1 MKSDINT
8 QLALK
13 HQQLMNMK
21 TELVKRKLPKNF
33 LSLKLKSQD
42 GLKIKKTQWK
52 TLHQHTVR
60 YFERDAGPQNRLVF
74 MKSSLRN
81 SWTLDIKD
89 TSWIFAWLWTKAQKL
104 QTEID
109 LKVEIR
115 HHVIVLFLQRTQTRM
130 RSKKRNKKKPKQE
143 KVPKL
148 MKRHA
153 TLREKCIWT
162 SANETSYVQK
172 WGRYKPT
179 DGLNIDQSPSGSRQK
194 DLQIYSIWSRLYI

>member
-1 MKSDINT
+1 
-8 QLALK
+8 
-13 HQQLMNMK
+13 
-21 TELVKRKLPKNF
+21 
-33 LSLKLKSQD
+33 
-42 GLKIKKTQWK
+42 
-52 TLHQHTVR
+52 
-60 YFERDAGPQNRLVF
+60 